1 LPFLPAI
8 IALDGP
14 AGSGKTSTARAV
26 AERLGFVYLDTGAM
40 YRAVTLAALEAG
52 SALTDEAVGRLLATL
67 RLDLG
72 YRDGHMT
79 VRIDGDDA
87 TERLRGQEVGRH
99 VSQVSALRSVRVR
112 MVEAQREIARSQLAA
127 GRGVVVDG
135 RDIGTVVFPE
145 ATLKIFMSAN
155 ARVRAKRR
163 QRELAEKGDRR
174 SVGQVLAEIE
184 SRDALDSGRD
194 LAPLRRADDAI
205 TLDTSELTMDEQVS
219 FVVNKLSERLGE
231 RFV

>member
-1 LPFLPAI
+1 MRRKPAI

-26 AERLGFVYLDTGAM
+26 AERLGYVYLDTGAM

-52 SALTDEAVGRLLATL
+52 CALTDEAVGGLLALL

-72 YRDGHMT
+72 HRDGQMT
-79 VRIDGDDA
+79 VRIDGEDA
-87 TERLRGQEVGRH
+87 TDRIRGREVGRH
-99 VSQVSALRSVRVR
+99 VSQVSALRSVRDR
-112 MVEAQREIARSQLAA
+112 MVEAQRAMARAQLAE

-155 ARVRAKRR
+155 PRVRAERR
-163 QRELAEKGDRR
+163 QRELAEKGDHRDID
-174 SVGQVLAEIE
+174 QILAEIE
-184 SRDALDSGRD
+184 SRDALDSGRE
-194 LAPLRRADDAI
+194 LAPLRQADDAV
-205 TLDTSELTMDEQVS
+205 TLDTSGLTMDAQVS